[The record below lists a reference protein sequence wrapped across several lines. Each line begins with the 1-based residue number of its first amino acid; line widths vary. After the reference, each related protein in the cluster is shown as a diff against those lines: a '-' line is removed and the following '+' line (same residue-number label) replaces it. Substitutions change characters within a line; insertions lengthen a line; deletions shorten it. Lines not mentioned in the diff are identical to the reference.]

1 MRCKVHY
8 WNAAHYNY
16 LSYKPSYIP
25 PSGPGDL
32 PYTYLK
38 YLDMRITVCGLFLA
52 ADRQDSWH
60 LYLPTVLRLAPGY
73 GQTIHHSPSTT
84 LSFCES
90 ASYAL
95 IIWGT
100 QLPLN
105 NIATVC
111 CPGSTT
117 ITDWK
122 LERVFRLHLVK
133 KNPKNYPFSIFSR
146 IVLNVAL
153 EATEHIWWSLMYLHY
168 SVCLYPHGWVIL
180 F

>member
-1 MRCKVHY
+1 MHHCV
-8 WNAAHYNY
+8 WLD
-16 LSYKPSYIP
+16 LS
-25 PSGPGDL
+25 
-32 PYTYLK
+32 
-38 YLDMRITVCGLFLA
+38 R
-52 ADRQDSWH
+52 RQ
-60 LYLPTVLRLAPGY
+60 TRLADICTCLPCCEWLRPALYPGY
-73 GQTIHHSPSTT
+73 GQTMHPSPSTT

-105 NIATVC
+105 NITTLC

-133 KNPKNYPFSIFSR
+133 KQQKIPFLHFFSYCSKCSTWSNWAYLMKLD
-146 IVLNVAL
+146 VLAWFCLFVSTWLSAL
-153 EATEHIWWSLMYLHY
+153 TLNQFFTSLCFVNIM
-168 SVCLYPHGWVIL
+168 
-180 F
+180 